1 MDKDINL
8 VIEDFKNGLTSTINN
23 SGLPISVVY
32 YIVTDLYKEL
42 DQQYYQYIRQA
53 RQEAAAASEVL
64 VPAPEEMSEIE
75 PNIED
80 N

>member
-1 MDKDINL
+1 MEQDINL
-8 VIEDFKNGLTSTINN
+8 VIEDFKNTLTSTINN

-32 YIVTDLYKEL
+32 YIITDLYKEL
-42 DQQYYQYIRQA
+42 DNQYYQYIRQA
-53 RQEAAAASEVL
+53 RQALQEPAA
-64 VPAPEEMSEIE
+64 APEEMSEIE